1 MPKAITLQNYD
12 LTYEQA
18 YAIAGG
24 LDRYDLSGGNDSD
37 IGLFLALL
45 RAFTYS
51 DNRETL
57 LCAVEAALL
66 PMVQCAGAAL
76 DDLIKRQMAAVRSG
90 ARKGGA
96 C

>member
-1 MPKAITLQNYD
+1 MPKSNPLPNHD

-18 YAIAGG
+18 HAIAAD
-24 LDRYDLSGGNDSD
+24 LDRYDLSGGSD
-37 IGLFLALL
+37 QDVGLFLALL

>member
-1 MPKAITLQNYD
+1 MPKPTTLPNYD

-37 IGLFLALL
+37 IGLLLALL
-45 RAFTYS
+45 RALTYS

-66 PMVQCAGAAL
+66 PITQCAGAAV
-76 DDLIKRQMAAVRSG
+76 DELIKGQLVKVRRQ
-90 ARKGGA
+90 KGRA
-96 C
+96 